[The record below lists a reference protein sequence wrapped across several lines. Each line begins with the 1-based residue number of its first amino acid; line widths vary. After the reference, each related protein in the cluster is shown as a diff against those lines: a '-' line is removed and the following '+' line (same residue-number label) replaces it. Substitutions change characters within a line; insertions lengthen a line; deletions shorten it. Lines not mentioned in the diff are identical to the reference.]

1 MNEFTTV
8 NDILDFAIDAE
19 QQAVD
24 FYSLLAGNAK
34 NEEMRKVF
42 YQFAREEMGHK
53 AKLLNIKL
61 TGQFSLPKPF
71 ITDLKISDYLTDVEP
86 SPNMTYQEA
95 LIVAMKKEKNAF
107 KLYLNLSEN
116 AQNEELKILFLTLAQ
131 EESRH
136 KLRFELEYDDF
147 VLREN

>member
-8 NDILDFAIDAE
+8 NDILDFAINAE
-19 QQAVD
+19 QQAID
-24 FYSLLAGNAK
+24 FYSMLAGNAK

-53 AKLLNIKL
+53 AKLLNIKF

-107 KLYLNLSEN
+107 KLYLNLYER
-116 AQNEELKILFLTLAQ
+116 AQNEELKNLFLTLAQ